1 MQLELERVAVNKDFR
16 GQQQAGP
23 SGARFLRHKEWPLD
37 VDARNDFQ
45 PDTLPESKWQELFGG
60 DAAVPRNIRVAATN
74 SPGYDYVLQGFLY
87 LFTALNFNENR
98 VWKKGWT
105 KSALAVTVR

>member
-1 MQLELERVAVNKDFR
+1 LSTPSSGELSMHR
-16 GQQQAGP
+16 
-23 SGARFLRHKEWPLD
+23 W
-37 VDARNDFQ
+37 
-45 PDTLPESKWQELFGG
+45 
-60 DAAVPRNIRVAATN
+60 
-74 SPGYDYVLQGFLY
+74 Y

>member
-1 MQLELERVAVNKDFR
+1 
-16 GQQQAGP
+16 
-23 SGARFLRHKEWPLD
+23 
-37 VDARNDFQ
+37 
-45 PDTLPESKWQELFGG
+45 
-60 DAAVPRNIRVAATN
+60 
-74 SPGYDYVLQGFLY
+74 